1 MDPGKAEVGMET
13 VLHSHEDTGKKASGE
28 KKKGREKGK
37 VERSSS
43 VRAISLAL
51 IICAVND
58 HLKITKNTITKCE
71 PNQT

>member
-37 VERSSS
+37 VERSTSYFISS
-43 VRAISLAL
+43 YNL
-51 IICAVND
+51 CC
-58 HLKITKNTITKCE
+58 K
-71 PNQT
+71 